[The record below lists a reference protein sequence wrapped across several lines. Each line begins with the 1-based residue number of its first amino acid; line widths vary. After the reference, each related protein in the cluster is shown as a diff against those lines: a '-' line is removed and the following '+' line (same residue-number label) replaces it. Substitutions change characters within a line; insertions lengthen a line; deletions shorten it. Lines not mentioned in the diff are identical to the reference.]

1 MTKAQLD
8 RMWYKCVEKGKEAD
22 EERRECAK
30 RGAITPRYISLA
42 KDAAKL
48 KLEYEKAK
56 AQGISDPLSV
66 KHNTIF
72 MRQKVVGD
80 IMGRSG
86 PDTHH
91 SILGTKERKYR

>member
-1 MTKAQLD
+1 
-8 RMWYKCVEKGKEAD
+8 MWYKCVEKDKEAC
-22 EERRECAK
+22 EERKECQK

-56 AQGISDPLSV
+56 KEGISKPLSI
-66 KHNTIF
+66 KHNEIF

-91 SILGTKERKYR
+91 SILGTKERKYK